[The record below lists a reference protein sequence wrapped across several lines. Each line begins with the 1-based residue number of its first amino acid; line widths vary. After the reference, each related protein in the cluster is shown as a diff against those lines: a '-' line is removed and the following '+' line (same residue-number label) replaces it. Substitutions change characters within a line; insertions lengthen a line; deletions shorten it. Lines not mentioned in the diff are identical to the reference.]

1 MNLENI
7 TRLNIAF
14 PIIYRDNTL
23 KRGPKTSEFYFE
35 CDDGWF
41 NLIWQFSEQLEKI
54 ANLISPTIDRPQMVQ
69 VKEKFGGL
77 RLYYWHLPGEYTA
90 IRSLGYAL
98 ENESFKIC
106 EVCGA
111 PGSVRKNSWIRT
123 LCDKDEERRK
133 QASIASFKQ

>member
-1 MNLENI
+1 MNSENI

-41 NLIWQFSEQLEKI
+41 NLIWEFSEQLEKI
-54 ANLISPTIDRPQMVQ
+54 ANLISPDLPRPQMVQ

-77 RLYYWHLPGEYTA
+77 RLYYWHVPEEYTA
-90 IRSLGYAL
+90 IKELGYAL
-98 ENESFKIC
+98 ERASYKTC
-106 EVCGA
+106 EVCGE
-111 PGSVRKNSWIRT
+111 PGSVRKNAWIRT
-123 LCDKDEERRK
+123 LCDKDEELREKAR
-133 QASIASFKQ
+133 IESFKH